1 MSENIEKKK
10 TTEDKIL
17 EVIIAAMFI
26 VTRDGIDPKVNI
38 KEESY
43 KMYWGINFDEKPGVV
58 SYNFFHA
65 AADKAFSTVMEII
78 KEQK

>member
-1 MSENIEKKK
+1 MND
-10 TTEDKIL
+10 TTEQKIL

-38 KEESY
+38 REESF
-43 KMYWGINFDEKPGVV
+43 KMYWGIEPAQKPEVV

-65 AADKAFSTVMEII
+65 AADKALHTVMEII
-78 KEQK
+78 KEKK